1 MTILLLFLQV
11 LYTLTNWKWVKTVL
25 GVFFVIWLAAIAL
38 YTGILITIL
47 PNLMNILSELI
58 MMLQ

>member
-25 GVFFVIWLAAIAL
+25 GVFFVIWLAEIAL
-38 YTGILITIL
+38 ATGILISIL
-47 PNLMNILSELI
+47 PSLMNILSELI
-58 MMLQ
+58 KML